1 MATYQY
7 GGIFITTQNDTLR
20 VRIETTDNTQ
30 TNAHEAV
37 AISISGT
44 SLKPEKETS
53 FSSNKNRVTELNF
66 SVNNILDGLKI
77 PYEPND
83 QTKATLL
90 NNQNLKVAIFFK
102 TGAINLV
109 LDVKLNNLIP
119 IYQDG
124 LILDAFKYSN
134 NFER

>member
-44 SLKPEKETS
+44 SLKPENETS
-53 FSSNKNRVTELNF
+53 FSSNKNRVTELKF

-83 QTKATLL
+83 QTNATLL
-90 NNQNLKVAIFFK
+90 NNQESKF
-102 TGAINLV
+102 
-109 LDVKLNNLIP
+109 
-119 IYQDG
+119 
-124 LILDAFKYSN
+124 
-134 NFER
+134 